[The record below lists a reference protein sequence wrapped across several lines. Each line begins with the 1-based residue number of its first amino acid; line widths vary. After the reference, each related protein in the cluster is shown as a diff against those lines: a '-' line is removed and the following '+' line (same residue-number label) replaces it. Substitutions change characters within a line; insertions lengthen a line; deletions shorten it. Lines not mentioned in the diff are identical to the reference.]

1 VSKTEL
7 RLPMVHIAIFASGR
21 GTNAENIIEYFAEH
35 DRARVT
41 LMLTNNPEARVIQ
54 IAREWK
60 VPCKVFGKQALSDGS
75 VLRMLQDGDIGF
87 VVLAGFTWLIPT
99 EIINA
104 YRDRIVNIHPALLP
118 KFGGKGMYGE
128 RVHQAVSDSGEGV
141 SGITIHKVDEHY
153 DAGDIIAQFKCEI
166 EPEADPDLIASRVHN
181 LEMKHYPEVIES
193 LVKTLG
199 DKR

>member
-1 VSKTEL
+1 MT
-7 RLPMVHIAIFASGR
+7 RIAIFASGR
-21 GTNAENIIEYFAEH
+21 GTNAENLIQYFSEH
-35 DRARVT
+35 VKARVA
-41 LMLTNNPEARVIQ
+41 LVLTNNPGAGVIDV
-54 IAREWK
+54 AREWK
-60 VPCKVFGKQALSDGS
+60 VPCKVFTRAELNDGTVLGWLNSASIGFIALS
-75 VLRMLQDGDIGF
+75 GF
-87 VVLAGFTWLIPT
+87 LWLVPQ

-141 SGITIHKVDEHY
+141 TGITIHKVDEHY
-153 DAGDIIAQFKCEI
+153 DAGDIIVQFTCEI
-166 EPEADPDLIASRVHN
+166 EPESDPDLIASRVHN

-193 LVKTLG
+193 LISSIG